1 MKKFLLGFTAV
12 FALLFLS
19 ICTSMLTSKN
29 EVKKEWMLVE
39 FQNFS
44 KEMMTKNKA
53 TLDLTGKDAPSKFTA
68 NMGCNNM
75 FGNSTFSS
83 NGTVKFSDVGMTMMY
98 CDKGMDLES
107 AFSKALPMMTKY
119 SIEGHFLTLSD
130 SNGNKMKFV
139 AADWD

>member
-1 MKKFLLGFTAV
+1 M
-12 FALLFLS
+12 LFLTNCS
-19 ICTSMLTSKN
+19 SLMTSKK

-53 TLDLTGKDAPSKFTA
+53 MLDLTGKDAPSKFTA

-83 NGTVKFSDVGMTMMY
+83 NGMVKFSDVGMTMMY
-98 CDKGMDLES
+98 CDKGMDLET
-107 AFSKALPMMTKY
+107 AFAKALPMMTKY
-119 SIEGHFLTLSD
+119 SIDGHFLTISD
-130 SNGNKMKFV
+130 EKGNKMKFV